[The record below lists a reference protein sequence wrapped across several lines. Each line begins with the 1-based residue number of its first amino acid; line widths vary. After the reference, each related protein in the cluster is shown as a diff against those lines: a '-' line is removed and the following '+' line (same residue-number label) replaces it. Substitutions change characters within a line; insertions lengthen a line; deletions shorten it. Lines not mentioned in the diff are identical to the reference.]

1 MMKLSDVK
9 GDRVLDVLADLIA
22 PVTNIAIDDK
32 AAAIFKKAVVPEEE
46 KKNTVIKRL
55 KENLPALIKGHKADL
70 IEIMC
75 IISGQSKKEYVENL
89 SLASFTKDLID
100 LITDQEFQRL
110 F

>member
-22 PVTNIAIDDK
+22 PVTNIAVDDK
-32 AAAIFKKAVVPEEE
+32 AAAIFKKAVVPEKE

-55 KENLPALIKGHKADL
+55 KENLPALIKGHKEDL

-75 IISGQSKKEYVENL
+75 IISDQSKDEYMASL
-89 SLASFTKDLID
+89 TLASFTKDLID